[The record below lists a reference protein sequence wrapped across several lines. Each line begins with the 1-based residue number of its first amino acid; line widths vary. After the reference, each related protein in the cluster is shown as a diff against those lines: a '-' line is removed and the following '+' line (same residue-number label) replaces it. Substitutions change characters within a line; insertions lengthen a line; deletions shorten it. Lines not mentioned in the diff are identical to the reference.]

1 MRRLLAAI
9 LGVAVTPQP
18 ATGRD
23 ATPNIVV
30 EAVTDLSDGD
40 PAAIDAARRAL
51 RAGPSEDGL
60 FAHMTGEMREFAI
73 IADSL
78 EGTGRLISLDWKE
91 DLSEARAKFTALFA
105 KSGIDPDDALARI
118 DRGADAIVE
127 SGVGLAYAAFRV
139 TADATGM
146 RIVDLDADA
155 DMYHFALVPSE
166 RAERWIG
173 VRVGPNQFIAD
184 GDRHF
189 LDTLEAMGLSPRST
203 AHPSRTE
210 RPRPVVSNKPR

>member
-1 MRRLLAAI
+1 MRRLLAAL
-9 LGVAVTPQP
+9 LGVAVTPQL
-18 ATGRD
+18 ALGRD
-23 ATPNIVV
+23 STPNIVV
-30 EAVTDLSDGD
+30 EAVADLSNDD

-51 RAGPSEDGL
+51 RDGPSEDGL

-105 KSGIDPDDALARI
+105 KSGINPDDALARI

-139 TADATGM
+139 TVRPG
-146 RIVDLDADA
+146 IVCPGTRP
-155 DMYHFALVPSE
+155 VPLE
-166 RAERWIG
+166 YTHP
-173 VRVGPNQFIAD
+173 VR
-184 GDRHF
+184 
-189 LDTLEAMGLSPRST
+189 TSLSPARGIDCHRQTPT
-203 AHPSRTE
+203 AGRRRDVWSPHKLWTFEPAQLLSCLLTMIILIA
-210 RPRPVVSNKPR
+210 VS